1 MAGLGGALGNYL
13 AAASEPGD
21 PLGREGSKQYLRG
34 MELYGGKANVLAAE
48 LMQWFQSLWHGKRL
62 AVTVACITVLVA
74 SVVWF
79 VDLASQE

>member
-1 MAGLGGALGNYL
+1 VAGLGGALGIYL
-13 AAASEPGD
+13 VAGSVPGD
-21 PLGREGSKQYLRG
+21 PLGREDSKQYLRG
-34 MELYGGKANVLAAE
+34 MELYGGEANVLAAE

-74 SVVWF
+74 AVVWF